1 MTICP
6 LHRAKLG
13 LGWARGAIPRYRI
26 LPSLYNHGKKK
37 GEWPK
42 AKRGIG
48 KNESK
53 TLLSDT
59 GIILPVGSGKVLIKQ
74 NHKTNIFPYGKR
86 SALNH
91 FKIDA
96 YNFLPKFNFVCV
108 LNTLQGYAEGVE
120 NS

>member
-13 LGWARGAIPRYRI
+13 LGWARGAITRCRI
-26 LPSLYNHGKKK
+26 PPLLYNHGKKK

-42 AKRGIG
+42 GKRGIG

-53 TLLSDT
+53 TLLRDT
-59 GIILPVGSGKVLIKQ
+59 GIFLADGSGKVSDKQ
-74 NHKTNIFPYGKR
+74 NHRTNIFPYGKR

-91 FKIDA
+91 FKIC
-96 YNFLPKFNFVCV
+96 L
-108 LNTLQGYAEGVE
+108 
-120 NS
+120 